1 MKEILKVNE
10 LDYYYKDK
18 KVLDNINLSFRKG
31 EFVGIT
37 GKNGSGKST
46 LAKLLAG
53 LERPQNGGVFFDS
66 REIDEKS
73 IKEIRSSLSMVFQ
86 NPNNQIIA
94 NKVID
99 DMAFALENI
108 GMPRA
113 EMIKT
118 IYETSRR
125 LSIEE
130 LLQKNPEELSGGQ
143 KQIVAIGGI
152 LLFNPKVILLD
163 EVTSMLDTISKE
175 RVFDLIKE
183 LRKNHSIIMITHDSK
198 ELAQTDRVII
208 LDRGR
213 VVEDLSPRELFS
225 HKEILEKYDLEE
237 PFEYELQRRLGR
249 EVYSRIGDLY
259 GD

>member
-1 MKEILKVNE
+1 MTEILRVNQ
-10 LDYYYKDK
+10 LDYYYRDR
-18 KVLDNINLSFRKG
+18 KVLDNINVSFNKG

-53 LERPQNGGVFFDS
+53 LERPVNGGVFFDN

-73 IKEIRSSLSMVFQ
+73 IKDIRSSLSMVFQ

-94 NKVID
+94 TRVID

-108 GMPRA
+108 GMPRD
-113 EMIKT
+113 EMVQT
-118 IYETSRR
+118 INQTSRR
-125 LSIEE
+125 LSIED
-130 LLQKNPEELSGGQ
+130 LLQKNPEDLSGGQ

-152 LLFNPKVILLD
+152 LLFNPKVIILD
-163 EVTSMLDTISKE
+163 EVTSMLDLLSKK

-208 LDRGR
+208 LDEGR
-213 VVEDLSPRELFS
+213 VAEDLTPGKLFS
-225 HKEILEKYDLEE
+225 DIDLLEKYDLEE
-237 PFEYELQRRLGR
+237 PFEYELKRSLGSQ
-249 EVYSRIGDLY
+249 VYRTVGKLY
-259 GD
+259 ED